1 MNEVGR
7 CPQACSF
14 GFGTLIK
21 MGIQLGAGRSGGLDT
36 AARGVVEGNAVV
48 RLRVIVCLLSVFIA
62 GCTDDEPLPVD
73 STSTVEQTL
82 DAPVVEPPTKTEA
95 VPPSPTISPKSGDIT
110 NSEIQ
115 TPETATDEIDKR
127 PTFSQR
133 PTIRAN
139 LNPNAPLA
147 AWIDFA
153 TNRPVRGAVDID
165 DGQRQWAIAF
175 DEVDGPKYSV
185 LLLGFRPGRSHTIRV
200 TLHEP
205 DGDEKT
211 NGDGKTIGVEKT
223 IGDGKTISDPLD
235 FKTPPLPDDFPPLE
249 LVTAKPDAMEP
260 GVTLFGV
267 NRWLND
273 AASLDYGYL
282 IAVDG
287 QGEVVWYFR
296 TGHAVADLRR
306 MAGGNLLYNH
316 GSNWHAYESDMLG
329 NVIRHW
335 YAANLV
341 DDAQSSDAIAV
352 PVDTFHHEILELPTG
367 NLLAISTELKKLKHF
382 PVSEAKPSSATGPAT
397 VVADVLVEFSLDGK
411 VVNRQPVFDLLDT
424 RRIGYGS
431 LSGFWDTRAYRDVK
445 GGSKDWSHSNGMFY
459 DPTDDSLIVSLR
471 HQDAVIKLS
480 RATGE
485 IQWILGNHYDWRRK
499 WQPLLLKAEGNL
511 RWPYHQHAPKIT
523 PAGTLLLFDNGNYR
537 AKPFKRKT
545 PAAKNFSRVVEFR
558 IDEAK
563 MTVAQVWE
571 YRGENGETFYCP
583 FFCEADWLPVTGNIL
598 ITEGG
603 HVHKENGEPSD
614 DVPADHQ
621 WARILEVTH
630 TTPANKVFE
639 IRIDSGAGSD
649 KGWSVYRSER
659 LPSLFP

>member
-1 MNEVGR
+1 ME
-7 CPQACSF
+7 
-14 GFGTLIK
+14 T
-21 MGIQLGAGRSGGLDT
+21 GIQRRAGRSGGFDT
-36 AARGVVEGNAVV
+36 TARGVIAWNTVV
-48 RLRVIVCLLSVFIA
+48 QATVIASLVSVLMV
-62 GCTDDEPLPVD
+62 GCADDEPLPVD
-73 STSTVEQTL
+73 RALTVEQTP
-82 DAPVVEPPTKTEA
+82 DAPVVDAPTQPDRVRQPPD
-95 VPPSPTISPKSGDIT
+95 ISPKQALPHQPEI
-110 NSEIQ
+110 NS
-115 TPETATDEIDKR
+115 PPSATEKTGKR
-127 PTFSQR
+127 PAFVRR

-139 LNPNAPLA
+139 PNPNAPLA

-153 TNRPVRGAVDID
+153 TNRPVTGAVQID
-165 DGQRQWAIAF
+165 DGRRQWAVSF
-175 DEVDGPKYSV
+175 DEVDDLKYSV
-185 LLLGFRPGRSHTIRV
+185 LLLGFRPGRAHKVRV
-200 TLHEP
+200 ELHDP

-211 NGDGKTIGVEKT
+211 IGAEKT
-223 IGDGKTISDPLD
+223 ISGPLD

-249 LVTAKPDAMEP
+249 LVISKPDAMEP

-273 AASLDYGYL
+273 VASLDYGYL

-306 MAGGNLLYNH
+306 MAGGHLLYNH

-329 NVIRHW
+329 NVVRHW

-367 NLLAISTELKKLKHF
+367 NLLAISTELKQLKHF
-382 PVSEAKPSSATGPAT
+382 PVSEVKSSTATGPAT
-397 VVADVLVEFSLDGK
+397 IVADVFVEFQPNGK
-411 VVNRQPVFDLLDT
+411 VVNRQSVFDLLDT

-431 LSGFWDTRAYRDVK
+431 LSGFWDTRAYRAVK
-445 GGSKDWSHSNGMFY
+445 GGSKDWSHCNGMFY

-499 WQPLLLKAEGNL
+499 WQPLLLKAEGDL

-523 PAGTLLLFDNGNYR
+523 PDGTLLLFDNGNYR

-545 PAAKNFSRVVEFR
+545 PASKNFSRVVEFR
-558 IDEAK
+558 IDAAK

-571 YRGENGETFYCP
+571 YRGEAGETFYSP
-583 FFCEADWLPVTGNIL
+583 FFCEADWLPMTGNIL
-598 ITEGG
+598 ITDGG

-630 TTPANKVFE
+630 TTPAKKVFE
-639 IRIDSGAGSD
+639 VRIDSGAGSD
-649 KGWSVYRSER
+649 RGWSVYRSQR
-659 LPSLFP
+659 LPSLAP